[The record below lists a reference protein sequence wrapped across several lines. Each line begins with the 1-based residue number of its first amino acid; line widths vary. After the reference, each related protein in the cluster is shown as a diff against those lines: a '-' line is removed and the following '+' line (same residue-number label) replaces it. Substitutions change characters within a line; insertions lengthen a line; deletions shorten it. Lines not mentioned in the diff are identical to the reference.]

1 MTLFGYF
8 NERVRA
14 NLHLVVAMSPIGD
27 TFRTRLRMFPSL
39 INCCTIDWFTAW
51 PDDALEMVATSLLQ
65 ETKLEASLLAH
76 CVTVCKYFH
85 HSIDDLAHRYVTGL
99 EKLKEAKLLITE
111 LQEEL
116 KLLQPC
122 LVETSA
128 NTEALMIKIEQ
139 DTIQVER
146 KQELVA
152 ADEAVAN
159 KKFADAQ
166 AIKDDCEKEL
176 AKAVSALN
184 AATDALNT
192 LKQDDIR
199 VVKAMKNPPSG
210 VKLVMEAVCVML
222 DLKPERKPDP
232 NGSGKMI
239 EDYWA
244 PSQKLLGD
252 MKFLQNLLHYD
263 KENIPTKIITHVRNK
278 FYSHPDFDP
287 KKIRMVSMAC
297 EGLCRWV
304 RAMVV
309 YDQVIKIVAPKKQAL
324 EAANHEL
331 APQNERLE
339 EKRKELR

>member
-1 MTLFGYF
+1 MDSSPMTLFGYF
-8 NERVRA
+8 NERVKA

-146 KQELVA
+146 KQEV
-152 ADEAVAN
+152 
-159 KKFADAQ
+159 
-166 AIKDDCEKEL
+166 
-176 AKAVSALN
+176 
-184 AATDALNT
+184 
-192 LKQDDIR
+192 
-199 VVKAMKNPPSG
+199 
-210 VKLVMEAVCVML
+210 
-222 DLKPERKPDP
+222 
-232 NGSGKMI
+232 
-239 EDYWA
+239 
-244 PSQKLLGD
+244 
-252 MKFLQNLLHYD
+252 
-263 KENIPTKIITHVRNK
+263 
-278 FYSHPDFDP
+278 
-287 KKIRMVSMAC
+287 
-297 EGLCRWV
+297 
-304 RAMVV
+304 
-309 YDQVIKIVAPKKQAL
+309 
-324 EAANHEL
+324 
-331 APQNERLE
+331 
-339 EKRKELR
+339 